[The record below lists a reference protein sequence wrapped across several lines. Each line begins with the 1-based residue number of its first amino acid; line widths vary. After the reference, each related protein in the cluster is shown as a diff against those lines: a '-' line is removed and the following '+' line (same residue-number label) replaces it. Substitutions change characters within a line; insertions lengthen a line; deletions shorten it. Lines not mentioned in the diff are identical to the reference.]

1 MDLMMKL
8 SEVKAK
14 TITYARNNLKI
25 RKVVANQTKKE
36 SILRTVDKVK
46 EKLIRWRKFTRTTL
60 LDETKRVEMEKT
72 IEEARLAD
80 EKDQAIKDRQSAL
93 EEEAQKILNSK
104 TSISSWKNKALGQVE
119 DTPEKKEEGR
129 SDSDKGS
136 PSSQEK
142 RVKFDH
148 EIDVE

>member
-93 EEEAQKILNSK
+93 EEEA
-104 TSISSWKNKALGQVE
+104 
-119 DTPEKKEEGR
+119 
-129 SDSDKGS
+129 
-136 PSSQEK
+136 
-142 RVKFDH
+142 
-148 EIDVE
+148 